1 MRRSNFHAISFPLSR
16 TKLPSRPPDP
26 LHSTP
31 TYQAATLALGA
42 AEERVLPND
51 DPESEQIYRLATM
64 ITATCSFDH
73 RVVDGAVGAQWLAA
87 YKKLIESPITML
99 L

>member
-1 MRRSNFHAISFPLSR
+1 M
-16 TKLPSRPPDP
+16 
-26 LHSTP
+26 
-31 TYQAATLALGA
+31 
-42 AEERVLPND
+42 LPND

-73 RVVDGAVGAQWLAA
+73 RVVDGAVGATWLQSF
-87 YKKLIESPITML
+87 KQLMESPVKML

>member
-1 MRRSNFHAISFPLSR
+1 MPRTNSHAQFPRPLALS
-16 TKLPSRPPDP
+16 LSSRA
-26 LHSTP
+26 LHP
-31 TYQAATLALGA
+31 RPNPIYQAATLALGA

>member
-1 MRRSNFHAISFPLSR
+1 M
-16 TKLPSRPPDP
+16 
-26 LHSTP
+26 
-31 TYQAATLALGA
+31 
-42 AEERVLPND
+42 LPND